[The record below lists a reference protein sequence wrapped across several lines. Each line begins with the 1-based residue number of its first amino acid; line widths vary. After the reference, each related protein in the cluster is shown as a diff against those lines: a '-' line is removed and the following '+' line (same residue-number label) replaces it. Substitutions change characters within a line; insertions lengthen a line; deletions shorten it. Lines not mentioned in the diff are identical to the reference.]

1 MKTKMKRMLAL
12 TLALTMS
19 AGLFGCGKSTEKKN
33 DSEKKQCKQGC

>member
-19 AGLFGCGKSTEKKN
+19 AGLFGCGKSTEKRTIL
-33 DSEKKQCKQGC
+33 KKQCKQGC